1 MRIPGDVV
9 VSVPAHSI
17 QRDPRLWGDDA
28 AAFRPERW
36 AAEDGGTGIHPDRA
50 AFIPFTRGPY
60 ACPGRNLALMELR
73 MALSRVALRYRR
85 LAFAVPE
92 DVTRFDEGALDT
104 FTMTLPPLPL
114 VLTKR

>member
-9 VSVPAHSI
+9 VSVSPHSI
-17 QRDPRLWGDDA
+17 HRDPRIWGDDA
-28 AAFRPERW
+28 LVFRPERW
-36 AAEDGGTGIHPDRA
+36 AAEGVHPDRMP
-50 AFIPFTRGPY
+50 FIPFTRGQY
-60 ACPGRNLALMELR
+60 ACPGKNLAMMELR
-73 MALSRVALRYRR
+73 MALSRVALRYQR